1 MIYTLKLLLRSSH
14 ITIMK
19 QIHKLTVISRRDL
32 SPGYQAVQSGHALA
46 DYIFEFPIEANDWHR
61 HSNFLIYL
69 STENEASLKNLLQE
83 LQGIGVAVTSF
94 REPDINDELTAIA
107 FVSTDETRKLTS
119 GLPLQLKN
127 VNK

>member
-1 MIYTLKLLLRSSH
+1 
-14 ITIMK
+14 
-19 QIHKLTVISRRDL
+19 
-32 SPGYQAVQSGHALA
+32 
-46 DYIFEFPIEANDWHR
+46 
-61 HSNFLIYL
+61 
-69 STENEASLKNLLQE
+69 
-83 LQGIGVAVTSF
+83 VTSF